1 MNQRCGWGNN
11 KRRCQILLKLV
22 WKQRLCRLK
31 LEKYLLANTKTTKW
45 AWHLPWK
52 YVNKTRQ
59 IYHVWCIFNC
69 QDIYILIHSKV
80 NNSFSHITKCF
91 EFKYRAIC
99 QGPQCPYLHR
109 WLKCNKWHPVIHC
122 VSTQPYSKYIL
133 PIAQR
138 PFRVNMPQSQTTTKA
153 LFSSLHQGNPDLIT
167 NL

>member
-109 WLKCNKWHPVIHC
+109 WLKCKNDTL
-122 VSTQPYSKYIL
+122 SYIASV
-133 PIAQR
+133 PSHIANIFY
-138 PFRVNMPQSQTTTKA
+138 PLLSGHF
-153 LFSSLHQGNPDLIT
+153 G
-167 NL
+167 